1 MRKNKVLYPINL
13 TCKVMK
19 VSRSAFYAWDKRP
32 AKVISIE
39 ELQLYRRCKELFKES
54 RGSLGSRMMAYK
66 LQEEGF
72 QVGRYRARSLMQKLG
87 LKVLQRK
94 AYKVTTK
101 RKHHHA
107 VADNVLNQQFN
118 PVIANHSWAGDIT
131 YLRTAEGWLYLAVVI
146 DLYSRKVIGWAMN
159 KRMSENLVC
168 RAMDMAIHLRQP
180 TEHLLFHSD
189 RGSQYTSKKYRK
201 LLKKHKITASMSSVG
216 ACVDNAVV
224 ERFFGSLKHEWLLN
238 VIHLTRDTM
247 KEDVEA
253 YIRYYNHDR
262 LHTAN
267 GNLSPINFEKSQ
279 LKVSNMT

>member
-1 MRKNKVLYPINL
+1 
-13 TCKVMK
+13 
-19 VSRSAFYAWDKRP
+19 
-32 AKVISIE
+32 
-39 ELQLYRRCKELFKES
+39 
-54 RGSLGSRMMAYK
+54 MMACK

-72 QVGRYRARSLMQKLG
+72 QVGRYRARNLMQKLG
-87 LKVLQRK
+87 LKVVQRK

-101 RKHHHA
+101 RKHHHT

-118 PVIANHSWAGDIT
+118 PVVANRSWAGDIT

-180 TEHLLFHSD
+180 TERLLFHSD
-189 RGSQYTSKKYRK
+189 RGSQYTSKKHRK
-201 LLKKHKITASMSSVG
+201 LLKKHKITASMSGVG

-238 VIHLTRDTM
+238 VTHLTRDTM
-247 KEDVEA
+247 KEDVET